1 MTKHID
7 MTKEEYTSLF
17 KCTRCG
23 QCTYGK
29 EAAEFTVLC
38 PVHKKRPF
46 FFLQCGRDDADRQK
60 FCMRARSII
69 QIH

>member
-60 FCMRARSII
+60 FV
-69 QIH
+69 